1 MAFFALSRLNS
12 TRDLEKIGVSGE
24 FRYFGPAFSSVARV
38 RPVNAIT
45 LPASLA
51 MGNMTRLRNLEYM
64 AEERASGVGRRAS
77 DFGGPASSLVAGS
90 TSPPCPSTERP
101 GKDRAPALSGF
112 VAPLGAW
119 D

>member
-1 MAFFALSRLNS
+1 
-12 TRDLEKIGVSGE
+12 IGVSGE

-38 RPVNAIT
+38 RPVKAMT

-64 AEERASGVGRRAS
+64 AAAVGRGSVAGRW
-77 DFGGPASSLVAGS
+77 SLVVGS
-90 TSPPCPSTERP
+90 AEASVPLSGRATSKSPPKRSLD
-101 GKDRAPALSGF
+101 GAPADARSLAS
-112 VAPLGAW
+112 AR